1 MDYLLLTLIFLFVS
15 GSTFGGT
22 VLLARRRKRAEERMR
37 ALMEGE
43 QLDEPPPEPILGDLT
58 PALSEQVPMTDE
70 DRGELHRELR
80 VAGYYRPTAL
90 MEYTALRAVFI
101 VLPLIA
107 AGVGALFVQT
117 AATALYV
124 WGGGLLAAVLG
135 YSLPRVYLYFRGQ
148 ARKHAIERG
157 LPTAIDMLTLSLGA
171 GLNVFNSLKKVAEEV
186 RFAFPVLGEELEI
199 MRRQAELKSLEFAVV
214 QFADRVGL
222 PQAKN
227 LAVILSQSESLGTD
241 AVRILREYADNMRTN
256 MRQRADEMANKAP
269 FKMLFPAYLLA
280 FGAGILLIS
289 PTVLEFAE
297 FRRRAMISNS
307 IKETRS
313 VLTGETKI
321 DKNQPLQP
329 APNGPA
335 VITPRE

>member
-15 GSTFGGT
+15 GFTFGGT
-22 VLLARRRKRAEERMR
+22 VLLARRRQRAEERMR

-101 VLPLIA
+101 VVPLIA

-117 AATALYV
+117 AAMALYV

-157 LPTAIDMLTLSLGA
+157 LPTAIDMLARSCA
-171 GLNVFNSLKKVAEEV
+171 G
-186 RFAFPVLGEELEI
+186 
-199 MRRQAELKSLEFAVV
+199 RRS
-214 QFADRVGL
+214 
-222 PQAKN
+222 
-227 LAVILSQSESLGTD
+227 
-241 AVRILREYADNMRTN
+241 
-256 MRQRADEMANKAP
+256 
-269 FKMLFPAYLLA
+269 
-280 FGAGILLIS
+280 
-289 PTVLEFAE
+289 
-297 FRRRAMISNS
+297 
-307 IKETRS
+307 
-313 VLTGETKI
+313 
-321 DKNQPLQP
+321 
-329 APNGPA
+329 
-335 VITPRE
+335 